1 VEWFKKLSVG
11 SKLIGGF
18 LAVAAVG
25 AVIGINGVQ
34 KSSQINDL
42 AQLMYEREI
51 AGMLHATEANI
62 NLVVAGRAMR
72 SALLAVSE
80 QERATQL
87 QAAGESVSQAQSE
100 LERSAQYFVTDSG
113 KALARDAGAA
123 LRDYAAGLD
132 QVAALLKEEELA
144 NVRASTDKMRAVRT
158 LADKAD
164 DLLGKLVERKRSDA
178 KALNDET
185 DAIYGR
191 IRVLLISLTAGGA
204 LVGLAIGVAL
214 TRSLTRALGGE
225 PAAVAQ
231 AANAIAAGD
240 LSLPIDT
247 SRAGAGSVVAAMH
260 DMQRSLRSVVGTV
273 REASDSIATGAGQIS
288 VGNADLSQRTEEQ
301 ASNLEETAASM
312 EELTSTVQSSAD
324 VSRQAAELARSAS
337 AAAHDGGRVVGQVV
351 ATMAEI
357 NTSSQRISDI
367 IGVIDGIAFQTNI
380 LALNAA
386 VEAARAGEQGR
397 GFAVVASEVRSL
409 AQRSAAAAK
418 EIKGLIEDS
427 VGRVEKGSQLVNDAG
442 QVMDTL
448 VAQVR
453 SVADLI
459 GDITTATQEQTAGIS
474 QINEAVTQL
483 DTVTQQNAAL
493 VEEAAAAADSLNSQA
508 QQLVQAVAVFR
519 LGPDAQRPA
528 PATGLAAPGA
538 SQRLAPALPRAAQK
552 AVPGAGTTA
561 RQAAS
566 AGDGDAWTRY

>member
-1 VEWFKKLSVG
+1 M
-11 SKLIGGF
+11 LIGGF

-25 AVIGINGVQ
+25 AVIGINGIQ

-51 AGMLHATEANI
+51 NGMLHATEANI

-87 QAAGESVSQAQSE
+87 RAAGESVSQAQSE

-123 LRDYAAGLD
+123 LREYAAGLD

-185 DAIYGR
+185 DTIYSR

-247 SRAGAGSVVAAMH
+247 SRARAGSV
-260 DMQRSLRSVVGTV
+260 
-273 REASDSIATGAGQIS
+273 
-288 VGNADLSQRTEEQ
+288 
-301 ASNLEETAASM
+301 
-312 EELTSTVQSSAD
+312 
-324 VSRQAAELARSAS
+324 
-337 AAAHDGGRVVGQVV
+337 
-351 ATMAEI
+351 
-357 NTSSQRISDI
+357 
-367 IGVIDGIAFQTNI
+367 
-380 LALNAA
+380 
-386 VEAARAGEQGR
+386 
-397 GFAVVASEVRSL
+397 
-409 AQRSAAAAK
+409 
-418 EIKGLIEDS
+418 
-427 VGRVEKGSQLVNDAG
+427 
-442 QVMDTL
+442 
-448 VAQVR
+448 
-453 SVADLI
+453 
-459 GDITTATQEQTAGIS
+459 
-474 QINEAVTQL
+474 
-483 DTVTQQNAAL
+483 
-493 VEEAAAAADSLNSQA
+493 
-508 QQLVQAVAVFR
+508 
-519 LGPDAQRPA
+519 RPA
-528 PATGLAAPGA
+528 PTTGHAAPGA
-538 SQRLAPALPRAAQK
+538 PQRRALALPRVAQK
-552 AVPGAGTTA
+552 AAPGADASWMRIPVDQALPGMFVHALDASWMDHPFWRSRFALQGEGDVQALRSSGVAHCWIDISRGADVAAGAAPVRKGGAHALAELPAAPSTVASSRRPCTPAPGDSAASLHHAERLALKAREVVRALFCQARAGQAISLDHSLAIVDELTAMVATQPGALIGLVRLKSKDNYTFAHSVAVCTLMIALA
-561 RQAAS
+561 RQLGLAPDQADS
-566 AGDGDAWTRY
+566 PWWWSTTPGH